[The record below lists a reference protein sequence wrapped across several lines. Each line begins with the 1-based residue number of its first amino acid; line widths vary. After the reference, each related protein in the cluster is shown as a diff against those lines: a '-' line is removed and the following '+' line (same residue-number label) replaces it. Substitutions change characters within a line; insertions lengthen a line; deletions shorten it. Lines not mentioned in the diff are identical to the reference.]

1 MYHTSL
7 KINSD
12 YFPEQ
17 LYPVDFHNESFF
29 VKPWNGTLRV
39 IYMSRMFQTL
49 DEFMY
54 V

>member
-17 LYPVDFHNESFF
+17 LYPVDFHNESFLCEA
-29 VKPWNGTLRV
+29 VEWDLAR
-39 IYMSRMFQTL
+39 YL
-49 DEFMY
+49 H
-54 V
+54 